1 MSLGRA
7 HRANHAIIALIL
19 PRFSAIM
26 GGISTMRSFSDL
38 DRTFAGQ
45 PRELGP
51 VLARIDTGRGREQL
65 FLDQVPQVL
74 RQLSENARIASITA
88 SNAIE
93 GVIVDSE
100 RAIKIAEG
108 TPRFRN
114 RNEKEFAGYRDAIDG
129 LMRID
134 HYESLSVPFVL
145 HLHRQLFQHARGRGG
160 YLKTDPNYIVS
171 YESGHREVVFEP
183 PPPRETEFLLRETFD
198 RYNAAKRDEVGHPLV
213 LVGALILDVLAI
225 HPAADGNGRLV
236 RLLTTYE
243 LLAQGYGVAKYV
255 SLEQRIYDSKNTYY
269 QRLYDSQQRWH
280 TGEHTIWPWV
290 SYLASILSVAYDDFE
305 ASVAAARYTVG
316 NKQERVRKYIL
327 EQAPPEFRRRD
338 IERAMPGVSLA
349 TIRLVLNEL
358 RDQGRISVDGGG
370 PGARWR
376 RR

>member
-1 MSLGRA
+1 
-7 HRANHAIIALIL
+7 
-19 PRFSAIM
+19 
-26 GGISTMRSFSDL
+26 MRSFVDL
-38 DRTFAGQ
+38 DRTFGGQ

-65 FLDQVPQVL
+65 FLDQSPQVL
-74 RQLSENARIASITA
+74 RELSENARIASITA

-129 LMRID
+129 LVRLE
-134 HYESLSVPFVL
+134 HYEPLSVAFLL
-145 HLHRQLFQHARGRGG
+145 HLHRQLFQHAGGRGG
-160 YLKTDPNYIVS
+160 HLKTDPNYIVS
-171 YESGHREVVFEP
+171 YETGHREIVFEP
-183 PPPRETEFLLRETFD
+183 PSPGETEFLLRETFD
-198 RYNAAKRDEVGHPLV
+198 RYNAAKRDEVAHPLV
-213 LVGALILDVLAI
+213 LIGALILDVLAI
-225 HPAADGNGRLV
+225 HPVADGNGRV
-236 RLLTTYE
+236 ARLLTTCE

-269 QRLYDSQQRWH
+269 QRLYDSQQGWH
-280 TGEHTIWPWV
+280 EGEHTIWPWV

-305 ASVAAARYTVG
+305 ASVAAADDTIG
-316 NKQERVRKYIL
+316 NKQERVRRHIL
-327 EQAPPEFRRRD
+327 EHAPPEFRRRD
-338 IERAMPGVSLA
+338 IERALPGVSLA

-358 RDQGRISVDGGG
+358 RDEGRIAVHGAG

-376 RR
+376 RT